1 VSSIPSIIR
10 SPFLLSLPFTSFSH
24 SLIPVQSPSFT
35 FYATPF
41 SLPAPF
47 SELITAIASPIHSS
61 WLYPVS
67 YLSGYPSRALTSLTS
82 AHTSTS
88 TSARYPLT
96 HIPASALLTSPTF
109 YIARHL
115 SIGPRE
121 ACVAVKARKA
131 NSWKRI
137 RARAEQR

>member
-1 VSSIPSIIR
+1 MSSIPSIIR
-10 SPFLLSLPFTSFSH
+10 SPFSLRPLTSLSH

-47 SELITAIASPIHSS
+47 FELITATASPIHSS

-67 YLSGYPSRALTSLTS
+67 YLSGYPFSFNSFARP
-82 AHTSTS
+82 HTSTS
-88 TSARYPLT
+88 TSARCPLA
-96 HIPASALLTSPTF
+96 HIPVSALLTSPTF

-115 SIGPRE
+115 SSAPRG

-131 NSWKRI
+131 SIWKRI
-137 RARAEQR
+137 RARAEER